1 MTKYFL
7 AFITS
12 ALLFFNSCS
21 NGQSQSSNTN
31 LSAKEF
37 DKKINQLPG
46 APVIDVR
53 TPGEFSKGHLQNALN
68 IDWNGDNFE
77 TEISKIDKSKPVFA
91 INVFNFFSW
100 INEVFTGYSD
110 DYFNYWN
117 LKWIGSGFLAFSK
130 AKRSDWRLLRCN
142 YRK

>member
-46 APVIDVR
+46 APVIDVSK
-53 TPGEFSKGHLQNALN
+53 TEELSKGHVEIALN
-68 IDWNGDNFE
+68 IDRIKKEFE
-77 TEISKIDKSKPVFA
+77 TIGTYSTFYFFYKSDSFGVILAKWKAPDGYVG
-91 INVFNFFSW
+91 NFYQVSVLSL
-100 INEVFTGYSD
+100 ESY
-110 DYFNYWN
+110 YKE
-117 LKWIGSGFLAFSK
+117 LEE
-130 AKRSDWRLLRCN
+130 
-142 YRK
+142 RK